1 MMKFLI
7 LKIQNSNL
15 KIVNYGKFDYFC
27 YFCFIIHFLLKMIM
41 IMILIEIELND
52 GYYFF
57 INAFIKELKEIC
69 NKRNNEENIDIVC
82 VKLLIKIIKNI
93 YLDSIESN
101 N

>member
-1 MMKFLI
+1 MMKFL
-7 LKIQNSNL
+7 
-15 KIVNYGKFDYFC
+15 
-27 YFCFIIHFLLKMIM
+27 
-41 IMILIEIELND
+41 ILIEIELND

-57 INAFIKELKEIC
+57 INEFIKKLKEIC
-69 NKRNNEENIDIVC
+69 NKRNDEENIDIVC

>member
-1 MMKFLI
+1 
-7 LKIQNSNL
+7 
-15 KIVNYGKFDYFC
+15 
-27 YFCFIIHFLLKMIM
+27 
-41 IMILIEIELND
+41 MILIEIELND

-69 NKRNNEENIDIVC
+69 NKRSDEENIDIVC